1 MKPMQRPVAEITN
14 GEWWHAIPEV
24 FHVD

>member
-1 MKPMQRPVAEITN
+1 MPMQTPVDERAE
-14 GEWWHAIPEV
+14 GEWWHTIEEV

>member
-1 MKPMQRPVAEITN
+1 MQRPVAEITE
-14 GEWWHAIPEV
+14 GEWWHEIPEV